1 MSKTYK
7 VVSALV
13 VIVVVAVGGYY
24 LYQQHR
30 ARKAGVLTENIVHDG
45 DAWTADFTARIGA
58 PEQQVFDTIKDV
70 ERAKSDQVK
79 SVQVISQTDKEKTV
93 QMQIAGP
100 GGQDI
105 TTRLAF
111 EYFPEQHRIVYHTV
125 DGGDFAT
132 TAQYDLEDE
141 GGSTLMKFHESTKV
155 GQNLPVPDAVI
166 KQVIRGVFLAQ
177 LEGLKKGLHLTEA
190 DNGDDDNDAP

>member
-7 VVSALV
+7 IVSTL
-13 VIVVVAVGGYY
+13 VIVAIVVVGGYY

-30 ARKAGVLTENIVHDG
+30 ARKAGMLTENIVHQG
-45 DAWTADFTARIGA
+45 DTWMADFTARIPA
-58 PEQQVFDTIKDV
+58 PEPQVFETIKDV

-79 SVQVISQTDKEKTV
+79 SVQIVSESGNTKTV

-105 TTRLAF
+105 TTKLAF
-111 EYFPEQHRIVYHTV
+111 EYFPDQHRITYHTV
-125 DGGDFAT
+125 DAGMFAT
-132 TAQYDLEDE
+132 QAQYDLEDE
-141 GGSTLMKFHESTKV
+141 GASTLMKFHESTKV
-155 GQNLPVPDAVI
+155 GQSLPVPDGVI

-177 LEGLKKGLHLTEA
+177 LEGLKKALKINEA
-190 DNGDDDNDAP
+190 DTEDSDEP

>member
-7 VVSALV
+7 IVSTLVIVAIV
-13 VIVVVAVGGYY
+13 VIGGYY

-30 ARKAGVLTENIVHDG
+30 ARKAGMLSENIQHQG
-45 DAWTADFTARIGA
+45 DTWMADFTARVRA
-58 PEQQVFDTIKDV
+58 PEPQVFDTIKDV

-79 SVQVISQTDKEKTV
+79 SVQVISESGNTKTV

-105 TTRLAF
+105 TTKLAF
-111 EYFPEQHRIVYHTV
+111 EYFPDQHRITYHTV
-125 DGGDFAT
+125 DAGLFAT
-132 TAQYDLEDE
+132 DAQYDLEDE
-141 GGSTLMKFHESTKV
+141 GASTLMKFHESTKV
-155 GQNLPVPDAVI
+155 GQSLPVPDGVI

-177 LEGLKKGLHLTEA
+177 LEGLKKALNLNEA
-190 DNGDDDNDAP
+190 DSGEDTDEP

>member
-13 VIVVVAVGGYY
+13 IIAIVAIGGYY

-30 ARKAGVLTENIVHDG
+30 ARQAGMLTENIVHQG
-45 DAWTADFTARIGA
+45 DSWTADFTARIGA
-58 PEQQVFDTIKDV
+58 PEQQVFDAIKDV

-79 SVQVISQTDKEKTV
+79 RVQVVSESGNTKTV
-93 QMQIAGP
+93 VMLIAGP

-105 TTRLAF
+105 TTKLAF
-111 EYFPEQHRIVYHTV
+111 QYFPEQHRITYHTV
-125 DGGDFAT
+125 DASLFAT
-132 TAQYDLEDE
+132 EAQYDLEDE
-141 GGSTLMKFHESTKV
+141 GASTLMKFHESTKV
-155 GQNLPVPDAVI
+155 GQSLPVPDGVI

-177 LEGLKKGLHLTEA
+177 LEGLRKALHVDEA
-190 DNGDDDNDAP
+190 ATGDDSDEP

>member
-7 VVSALV
+7 IVSSLVIIAVVT
-13 VIVVVAVGGYY
+13 IGGYY

-30 ARKAGVLTENIVHDG
+30 ARKAGVLTENIVHQG
-45 DAWTADFTARIGA
+45 DMWSADFTARIGA
-58 PEQQVFDTIKDV
+58 PEPRVFDTIKDV
-70 ERAKSDQVK
+70 EHAKSDQVK
-79 SVQVISQTDKEKTV
+79 SVQVISQSDNQKTI

-125 DGGDFAT
+125 DGGAFAT

-141 GGSTLMKFHESTKV
+141 GPTTLMKFHESTKV
-155 GQNLPVPDAVI
+155 AQSLPVPDGVI
-166 KQVIRGVFLAQ
+166 KHVIRGVFLAQ
-177 LEGLKKGLHLTEA
+177 LEGLKRALNLTEA
-190 DNGDDDNDAP
+190 DRGEDTDEP

>member
-7 VVSALV
+7 IVSTL
-13 VIVVVAVGGYY
+13 VIVAIVVVGGYY

-30 ARKAGVLTENIVHDG
+30 ARKAGVLTENIVHQD
-45 DAWTADFTARIGA
+45 DTWTADFTARIPA
-58 PEQQVFDTIKDV
+58 PEPQVFDTIKNV

-79 SVQVISQTDKEKTV
+79 SVSVISESANTKTV

-105 TTRLAF
+105 TTKLAF
-111 EYFPEQHRIVYHTV
+111 EYFPEQHRITYHTV
-125 DGGDFAT
+125 DGGMFAT
-132 TAQYDLEDE
+132 QAQYDLEDE
-141 GGSTLMKFHESTKV
+141 GASTLMKFHESTKV
-155 GQNLPVPDAVI
+155 GQSLPVPDGVI

-177 LEGLKKGLHLTEA
+177 LEGLKKALNINEA
-190 DNGDDDNDAP
+190 DSADDSDEP

>member
-7 VVSALV
+7 AVSALV
-13 VIVVVAVGGYY
+13 IIAIVAVGGYY

-30 ARKAGVLTENIVHDG
+30 ARKAGMLTENIVHQG

-70 ERAKSDQVK
+70 AGAKTDQVK
-79 SVQVISQTDKEKTV
+79 SVEVLSESGNSKTV
-93 QMQIAGP
+93 QMQISGP

-105 TTRLAF
+105 TTKLAF
-111 EYFPEQHRIVYHTV
+111 EYFPAQHRITYHTV
-125 DGGDFAT
+125 DAGLFAT
-132 TAQYDLEDE
+132 SAQYDLEDE
-141 GGSTLMKFHESTKV
+141 GASTLMKFHESTRV
-155 GQNLPVPDAVI
+155 GQSLPVPDGVI

-177 LEGLKKGLHLTEA
+177 LEGLRKGLHLDEMGS
-190 DNGDDDNDAP
+190 GDDAQDQ

>member
-7 VVSALV
+7 IVSTLV
-13 VIVVVAVGGYY
+13 IIVVVVVGGYY

-30 ARKAGVLTENIVHDG
+30 ARKAGMLTENITHDG

-58 PEQQVFDTIKDV
+58 PEQRVFDTIKDV
-70 ERAKSDQVK
+70 EHAKSEQVK
-79 SVQVISQTDKEKTV
+79 SVQVISQTANAKTV
-93 QMQIAGP
+93 EMQIAGP

-111 EYFPEQHRIVYHTV
+111 EYFPADNRIVYHTV
-125 DGGDFAT
+125 GDGPFAT
-132 TAQYDLEDE
+132 TAEYNLVDE
-141 GGSTLMKFHESTKV
+141 GSSTLMKFHESTKV
-155 GQNLPVPDAVI
+155 GQSLPVPDGVI

-177 LEGLKKGLHLTEA
+177 LEGLKKALNLNEA
-190 DNGDDDNDAP
+190 DSGEDTDEP

>member
-7 VVSALV
+7 IVSGLV
-13 VIVVVAVGGYY
+13 IIAVVAVGGYY

-30 ARKAGVLTENIVHDG
+30 ARKAGVLTENIVHQG
-45 DAWTADFTARIGA
+45 DSWTADFTARIPA
-58 PEQQVFDTIKDV
+58 PEQQVFATIKDV

-79 SVQVISQTDKEKTV
+79 SVQVLSQSDNTKTI

-105 TTRLAF
+105 TTKLAF

-125 DGGDFAT
+125 DGGAFVT
-132 TAQYDLEDE
+132 TAQY
-141 GGSTLMKFHESTKV
+141 
-155 GQNLPVPDAVI
+155 
-166 KQVIRGVFLAQ
+166 
-177 LEGLKKGLHLTEA
+177 
-190 DNGDDDNDAP
+190 

>member
-7 VVSALV
+7 IVSALV
-13 VIVVVAVGGYY
+13 IIAVVAVGGYY

-30 ARKAGVLTENIVHDG
+30 ARKAGVLTENIVHQG
-45 DAWTADFTARIGA
+45 DTWTADFTARIGA
-58 PEQQVFDTIKDV
+58 PEPQVFDTIKDV

-79 SVQVISQTDKEKTV
+79 SVQVISQSENTKTI

-111 EYFPEQHRIVYHTV
+111 EYFPEQRRIIYHTV
-125 DGGDFAT
+125 DGGDFVT

-141 GGSTLMKFHESTKV
+141 GPSTLMKFHESTKV
-155 GQNLPVPDAVI
+155 SQSIPLPDGVI
-166 KQVIRGVFLAQ
+166 KQVIRGVFIAQ
-177 LEGLKKGLHLTEA
+177 LEGLKKALNLTEA
-190 DNGDDDNDAP
+190 AGGEDTDEP

>member
-7 VVSALV
+7 IVSVL
-13 VIVVVAVGGYY
+13 VIVVVVAVAGNY

-30 ARKAGVLTENIVHDG
+30 ARKAGVLTGNIVHEG

-58 PEQQVFDTIKDV
+58 PEQRVFDTIRDV
-70 ERAKSDQVK
+70 EHAKSDQVK
-79 SVQVISQTDKEKTV
+79 SVRVISQADNAKTV
-93 QMQIAGP
+93 EMLIAGP
-100 GGQDI
+100 GGQDL

-111 EYFPEQHRIVYHTV
+111 EYFPEQHRIIYHTV
-125 DGGDFAT
+125 DGGPFAT

-141 GGSTLMKFHESTKV
+141 GASTLMKFHESTKV
-155 GQNLPVPDAVI
+155 GQSLPVPDGVI

-177 LEGLKKGLHLTEA
+177 LEGLKKSLNLNEA
-190 DNGDDDNDAP
+190 DTGEDTDEP

>member
-7 VVSALV
+7 VVSTMMILA
-13 VIVVVAVGGYY
+13 VVAVGGYY

-30 ARKAGVLTENIVHDG
+30 ARKAGMLTENITHDG
-45 DAWTADFTARIGA
+45 DNWTADFTARVGA
-58 PEQQVFDTIKDV
+58 PEQRVFDTIKDV
-70 ERAKSDQVK
+70 EHAKSDQVK
-79 SVQVISQTDKEKTV
+79 SVQVISQTDTTKTV

-111 EYFPEQHRIVYHTV
+111 EYFPDQRRITYHTV
-125 DGGDFAT
+125 DGGLFAT
-132 TAQYDLEDE
+132 TAQYDLADE
-141 GGSTLMKFHESTKV
+141 GATTMMTFHESTKV
-155 GQNLPVPDAVI
+155 GQSLPVPDGVI

-177 LEGLKKGLHLTEA
+177 LEGLKKALNLNEA
-190 DNGDDDNDAP
+190 DSGDNTDEP